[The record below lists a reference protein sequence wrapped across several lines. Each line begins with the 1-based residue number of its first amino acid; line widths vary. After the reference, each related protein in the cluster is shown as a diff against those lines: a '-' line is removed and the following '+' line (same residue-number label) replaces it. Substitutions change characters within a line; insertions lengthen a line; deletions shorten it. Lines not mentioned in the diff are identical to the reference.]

1 MLYLHDSTSLGSKCL
16 SQVNT
21 LSLSIC
27 FWKSLFTSRVF
38 FSSFSHSSLHFLFLA
53 FLGNGSF
60 QIVVARWDPTIRVQ
74 TARTETEWLVLGLGL
89 TLNLTTTLTNH

>member
-1 MLYLHDSTSLGSKCL
+1 MLYLHVSTSVGSKCL
-16 SQVNT
+16 PPVNT

-27 FWKSLFTSRVF
+27 FWKSFLTSRVF
-38 FSSFSHSSLHFLFLA
+38 FSSFSHYSLHLFSA